1 MKIYKQRRD
10 LFCQLLKDE
19 LSSDFFEFE
28 IPKGGMAVWTKLN
41 PEYSWNRFS
50 EVAKTYNLEIGDWK
64 QYDNAILGHNCIR
77 IGFAAHNGEEIYELI
92 NRFKKTMNEIE
103 KQKKLS

>member
-10 LFCQLLKDE
+10 LFCKLLKDE
-19 LSSDFFEFE
+19 LGEFFEFE

-41 PEYSWNRFS
+41 PKYSWDRFS

-64 QYDNAILGHNCIR
+64 QYDNANLKHNYIR
-77 IGFAAHNGEEIYELI
+77 IGFAAHNEDEIYELI
-92 NRFKKTMNEIE
+92 SRLKSTVSEF
-103 KQKKLS
+103 